1 MNNKG
6 FAVQSWVVGLILMS
20 SIIAL
25 AYLMVGGLAIDYNAS
40 GVVDPSF
47 SENYN
52 KLNENTE
59 DITDMWTA
67 TTNKSGL
74 NLINTADILLSS
86 TFSIIQIV
94 FGGVKTFSTQVAS
107 IPEDFDVPTSVT
119 NILIGTLIAVI
130 VVGIIFGVIN
140 AVNKTNKL

>member
-20 SIIAL
+20 AIIAL
-25 AYLMVGGLAIDYNAS
+25 SYLMVGSLANDYNAPNI
-40 GVVDPSF
+40 VDKDF
-47 SENYN
+47 STNYD
-52 KLNENTE
+52 KLNDNTA
-59 DITDMWTA
+59 DISNMWTA
-67 TTNKSGL
+67 TTNKTGL

-94 FGGVKTFSTQVAS
+94 FGGVKTFSTQVAG
-107 IPEDFDVPTSVT
+107 IPEDFDIPKSVT
-119 NILIGTLIAVI
+119 NILLGTLLAII
-130 VVGIIFGVIN
+130 TVGIIFGVIN